1 MGRTIR
7 EERIEKELQQAYKAY
22 VFKKW
27 DECIDKR
34 IRSRIV
40 INFDNGKVTGVQDQ
54 AAIVGAS
61 LLSIHSNSLDTQIH

>member
-7 EERIEKELQQAYKAY
+7 EERIEKELQEAYKAY
-22 VFKKW
+22 ALKKW
-27 DECIDKR
+27 EECINKR

-40 INFDNGKVTGVQDQ
+40 INFDNGRVSGIQDQ